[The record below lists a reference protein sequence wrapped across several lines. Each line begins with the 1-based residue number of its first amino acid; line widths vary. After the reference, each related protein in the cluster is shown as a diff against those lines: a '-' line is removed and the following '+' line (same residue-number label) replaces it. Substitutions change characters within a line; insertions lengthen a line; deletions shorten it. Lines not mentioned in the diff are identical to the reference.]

1 MYIYIIQE
9 AVSNVLDNALKY
21 VLVRG
26 SNAAQP
32 SVSMFLRPCHRPIR
46 GVEVVILVYVFV
58 GICICR
64 YMYL

>member
-26 SNAAQP
+26 SNAALP
-32 SVSMFLRPCHRPIR
+32 SVSMLLRPCHHPIR
-46 GVEVVILVYVFV
+46 GVEVVIQVCLFV
-58 GICICR
+58 QTHV
-64 YMYL
+64 